1 MAKQYSKIG
10 NLKGDS
16 VKSVTAKQVN
26 PNVSP
31 SVEDVKTADG
41 DHNLSFSIPRAQR
54 ISEMTVTNGD
64 QNNVTVHDN
73 SDGDAVIAMTLKSS
87 SDMNVISPTHVQ
99 TAANS
104 SNNDSIAIGD
114 AASAVNCE
122 GSVSIGDHAS
132 ILNCHASIAIGKSAS
147 IQKGK
152 DELDGSGA
160 IAIGNNAV
168 SRESD
173 IVIGQAAKSL
183 ELGPGRTSLF
193 DPSIAIDN
201 SAQVKGINSVAIGN
215 SSSIKGDSS
224 IAIGRKSVTGTK
236 NEDTNYSIAIGDSAS
251 AMGGNSVSIG
261 SDAGVEGINDVAIGN
276 RASVAAT
283 KTNDVG
289 RVALGHYSVA
299 NREFEVSVGNKGR
312 GIYRNITNAIPP
324 ILDSDV
330 VTKAYADNVAYG
342 SRLLAPFNLD
352 FKQIES
358 SPYSPTCMPTC
369 HVNTDESTRYQYPYK
384 VKLDKVST
392 EPFAACLMLPSTKQI
407 ANIQVQI
414 KTGTHLTIPNGT
426 KIAVKIYGID
436 PTTLQPVEGV
446 SYEEDFEFA
455 GDELRAIIT
464 KARYVNL
471 NPSAISISFKTTDGI
486 ILNDATADYDMLLNL
501 FSVDLECG
509 FLNFTMTL
517 TKDVTVPATKTY
529 QTDDF
534 SIEAGNARIG
544 VVPISFYQPIEI
556 VDIDVKKMTVLR
568 FKNKSLAISNF
579 SDVPVTLNAGTKKMV
594 VLYGPSMP
602 FDTTMNDSYSII

>member
-1 MAKQYSKIG
+1 MKMTKEYKNIAK
-10 NLKGDS
+10 LKGDS

-31 SVEDVKTADG
+31 SVDDVKTANG

-54 ISEMTVTNGD
+54 ISGMTVTNGD
-64 QNNVTVHDN
+64 QNNVTMSDDN
-73 SDGDAVIAMTLKSS
+73 NGDAVIAMTLKSS
-87 SDMNVISPTHVQ
+87 SDVNVISPTHVQ

-147 IQKGK
+147 VQKGK

-183 ELGPGRTSLF
+183 ELEPGRTSLS
-193 DPSIAIDN
+193 DPSIAIGN
-201 SAQVKGINSVAIGN
+201 SARVKGINSIAIGN

-261 SDAGVEGINDVAIGN
+261 NNAGVEGINDVAIGN

-289 RVALGHYSVA
+289 RVALGHHSVA
-299 NREFEVSVGNKGR
+299 NREFEVSVGNKTR
-312 GIYRNITNAIPP
+312 HICRNITNVLPP

-330 VTKAYADNVAYG
+330 ATKAYADNVAIG
-342 SRLLAPFNLD
+342 SKILTPILLD
-352 FKQIES
+352 FNQIES
-358 SPYSPTCMPTC
+358 SPYSPACMPTC
-369 HVNTDESTRYQYPYK
+369 HVNTDESTRYLYPYK

-392 EPFAACLMLPSTKQI
+392 EPFAACLMLPSMKQT

-455 GDELRAIIT
+455 GSEENELRVIIT
-464 KARYVNL
+464 KSRYVNL
-471 NPSAISISFKTTDGI
+471 HPSAISISFKTTDGI
-486 ILNDATADYDMLLNL
+486 ILNDATVDYDMLLNF
-501 FSVDLECG
+501 FSVAQDIG
-509 FLNFTMTL
+509 YSNFTMTL
-517 TKDVTVPATKTY
+517 TKDATVEAKKTY
-529 QTDDF
+529 QTDNF
-534 SIEAGNARIG
+534 SIESDNVYLG
-544 VVPISFYQPIEI
+544 VVPIDFYRTAGI
-556 VDIDVKKMTVLR
+556 VDIDAKKMAVLW
-568 FKNKSLAISNF
+568 FKGKSLAISNLG
-579 SDVPVTLNAGTKKMV
+579 DVPVTLGAGIKWTV
-594 VLYGPSMP
+594 ALYGPLQP
-602 FDTTMNDSYSII
+602 FDTDLE

>member
-1 MAKQYSKIG
+1 MTKQYKNMAK
-10 NLKGDS
+10 LKGDS

-31 SVEDVKTADG
+31 SVDDVKTANG

-54 ISEMTVTNGD
+54 ISGMTVTNGD
-64 QNNVTVHDN
+64 QNNVTM
-73 SDGDAVIAMTLKSS
+73 SDDSNGDAVIAMTLKSG
-87 SDMNVISPTHVQ
+87 SDVNVISPTHVQ

-147 IQKGK
+147 VQKGK

-183 ELGPGRTSLF
+183 ELEPGRTSLS
-193 DPSIAIDN
+193 DPSIAIGN
-201 SAQVKGINSVAIGN
+201 SARVKGINSIAIGN

-251 AMGGNSVSIG
+251 AMGGNSISIG
-261 SDAGVEGINDVAIGN
+261 SNAGVEGINDVAIGN
-276 RASVAAT
+276 RASVTAT

-289 RVALGHYSVA
+289 RVALGHHSVA

-312 GIYRNITNAIPP
+312 GIYRNITNALPP

-330 VTKAYADNVAYG
+330 ATKAYADNVAYG
-342 SRLLAPFNLD
+342 SRLLSPFSFD
-352 FKQIES
+352 FNQIES

-369 HVNTDESTRYQYPYK
+369 HVNTDESTRYLYPYK

-392 EPFAACLMLPSTKQI
+392 EPFAACLMLPAIKKI

-414 KTGTHLTIPNGT
+414 KTSTHITIPYGT

-436 PTTLQPVEGV
+436 PITLQPVEGV

-455 GDELRAIIT
+455 EEDGLRATIT

-471 NPSAISISFKTTDGI
+471 SPSAISISFKTTDGI
-486 ILNDATADYDMLLNL
+486 VLNDATADYDMLLNF
-501 FSVDLECG
+501 FSVTQDIG
-509 FLNFTMTL
+509 YSDFTMTL
-517 TKDVTVPATKTY
+517 TKDVTVEAKKTY
-529 QTDDF
+529 RTNNF
-534 SIEAGNARIG
+534 SIESKGNLG
-544 VVPISFYQPIEI
+544 VVPIDFYRPAEI
-556 VDIDVKKMTVLR
+556 IDIDAKKMTVLW
-568 FKNKSLAISNF
+568 FKGKSLAISNLG
-579 SDVPVTLNAGTKKMV
+579 DVPVTLGAGIKWTMA
-594 VLYGPSMP
+594 LYGPLYR
-602 FDTTMNDSYSII
+602 FDTDLE

>member
-1 MAKQYSKIG
+1 MKMTKQYKNIAK
-10 NLKGDS
+10 LKGDS
-16 VKSVTAKQVN
+16 VKSVTVKQVN

-31 SVEDVKTADG
+31 SVDDVKSADS
-41 DHNLSFSIPRAQR
+41 DHNLLFSIPRAQR
-54 ISEMTVTNGD
+54 ISGMTVTNGD
-64 QNNVTVHDN
+64 QNNVTMSNDSN
-73 SDGDAVIAMTLKSS
+73 GDAVIAMTLKSG
-87 SDMNVISPTHVQ
+87 SDVNVISPTHVQ

-132 ILNCHASIAIGKSAS
+132 ILNCDNSIAIGKSAS
-147 IQKGK
+147 VQKGK

-183 ELGPGRTSLF
+183 ELEPGRTSLF
-193 DPSIAIDN
+193 DPSIAIGN
-201 SAQVKGINSVAIGN
+201 SARVKGINSVAIGN

-261 SDAGVEGINDVAIGN
+261 SNAGVEGINDVAIGN
-276 RASVAAT
+276 RASIVAT

-289 RVALGHYSVA
+289 RVALGHHSVA

-330 VTKAYADNVAYG
+330 ATKAYVDNVAYG
-342 SRLLAPFNLD
+342 SRILSPFSDD

-358 SPYSPTCMPTC
+358 SPYSPACMPTC
-369 HVNTDESTRYQYPYK
+369 HVNTDESTRFLYPYK

-392 EPFAACLMLPSTKQI
+392 EPFATCLMLPRVKQI

-455 GDELRAIIT
+455 GNEANELRAIIT

-471 NPSAISISFKTTDGI
+471 HPAAISISFKTTDGI
-486 ILNDATADYDMLLNL
+486 VLNDATADYDMLLNL
-501 FSVDLECG
+501 FSMDLYSDFVNC
-509 FLNFTMTL
+509 TMTL
-517 TKDVTVPATKTY
+517 TKDVTVPAKKTY
-529 QTDDF
+529 LIDDF
-534 SIEAGNARIG
+534 SIESNYIG
-544 VVPISFYQPIEI
+544 VVPIYFYQPIGI
-556 VDIDVKKMTVLR
+556 VDIDVEKMTVLR
-568 FKNKSLAISNF
+568 FTNNKSLAISNF
-579 SDVPVTLNAGTKKMV
+579 SDVPVTLNAGTKRKV
-594 VLYGPSMP
+594 VLYGPGTP
-602 FDTTMNDSYSII
+602 FDTTIE

>member
-1 MAKQYSKIG
+1 MTMTKEYKNITK
-10 NLKGDS
+10 LKGDS

-54 ISEMTVTNGD
+54 ISGMTVTNGD
-64 QNNVTVHDN
+64 QNNVTVHDDSN
-73 SDGDAVIAMTLKSS
+73 GDAVIAMTLKSS
-87 SDMNVISPTHVQ
+87 SDVNVISPTHVQ

-147 IQKGK
+147 VQKGK

-183 ELGPGRTSLF
+183 ELEPGRTSLS
-193 DPSIAIDN
+193 DPSIAIGN
-201 SAQVKGINSVAIGN
+201 SARVKGINDVAIGN

-261 SDAGVEGINDVAIGN
+261 SNAGVEGINDVAIGN

-289 RVALGHYSVA
+289 RVALGHHSVA

-312 GIYRNITNAIPP
+312 GIYRNITNVLPP

-330 VTKAYADNVAYG
+330 ATKAYADNVAYG
-342 SRLLAPFNLD
+342 SRLLSPFSFD

-369 HVNTDESTRYQYPYK
+369 HVNTDESTRYLYPYK

-392 EPFAACLMLPSTKQI
+392 EPFAACLMLPSMKQT

-426 KIAVKIYGID
+426 KIAVKIYGIA
-436 PTTLQPVEGV
+436 PTTLQPVEGI

-455 GDELRAIIT
+455 EDGLRAIIT
-464 KARYVNL
+464 KNRYVNL
-471 NPSAISISFKTTDGI
+471 HPSAISISFKTTDGI
-486 ILNDATADYDMLLNL
+486 VLNDATADYDMLLNL
-501 FSVDLECG
+501 FSLSLEYG
-509 FLNFTMTL
+509 FSNFTMTL
-517 TKDVTVPATKTY
+517 TKDVTVEANKTY
-529 QTDDF
+529 QTNNF
-534 SIEAGNARIG
+534 SIESDNLGD
-544 VVPISFYQPIEI
+544 VPIEFFQSAGI
-556 VDIDVKKMTVLR
+556 VDIDAEKMTVSW
-568 FKNKSLAISNF
+568 FKDTSLAISNF
-579 SDVPVTLNAGTKKMV
+579 SNIPVTLNAGTKKRV
-594 VLYGPSMP
+594 VLYGPITP
-602 FDTTMNDSYSII
+602 FDTSLNDSYSII